1 MALFK
6 KEDKVKIKYTT
17 LEGVVEGAEIDQET
31 FEVMYFVRY
40 TDHFGLEQ
48 TRYCDES
55 QLEAI

>member
-1 MALFK
+1 
-6 KEDKVKIKYTT
+6 
-17 LEGVVEGAEIDQET
+17 
-31 FEVMYFVRY
+31 MYFVRY